1 MTRFHEQMKKVRND
15 VEDYYDVSSNDDWTI
30 QDYRDFFWCVEED
43 YLVQAW
49 DRKNSFMIN
58 EEWEGEDVYAIEF
71 LEEEEERTEFE
82 VEYGYMIDEE
92 THGKSFSEGYD
103 DEKDAKEYYDMLV
116 SNKEY
121 DYVWLVMRHMEGEDC
136 MCSETI
142 EEWKK

>member
-30 QDYRDFFWCVEED
+30 EDYRDFFWCVEQD

-71 LEEEEERTEFE
+71 LEEEEEDDDVLKCPDSYSKWGKCPPEMC
-82 VEYGYMIDEE
+82 YDCDESR
-92 THGKSFSEGYD
+92 K
-103 DEKDAKEYYDMLV
+103 
-116 SNKEY
+116 
-121 DYVWLVMRHMEGEDC
+121 
-136 MCSETI
+136 
-142 EEWKK
+142 